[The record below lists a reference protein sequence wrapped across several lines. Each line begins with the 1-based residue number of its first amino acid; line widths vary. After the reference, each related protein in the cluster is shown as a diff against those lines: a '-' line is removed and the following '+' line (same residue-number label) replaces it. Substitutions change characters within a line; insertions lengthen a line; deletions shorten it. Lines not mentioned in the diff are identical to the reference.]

1 MAADRAGR
9 IVTFALTRARFA
21 YMLSAEGLMRG
32 DFLVSFALLV
42 GFCSS
47 SAAQDVVSA
56 SSGVLQY
63 FEGAVLLDDKPVE
76 HKVAVFP
83 SLKNGSVVRTGKGR
97 AELLLTPGVY
107 LRIDENSTF
116 RMKSNSLVDTLLEVV
131 VGRAILDNLNAAPSY
146 RVALVFNDSTIR
158 FPKPGVY
165 RIDSELGEL
174 EPYTGEA
181 EIAHRDFTSK
191 TVSTMVDAS
200 HIYYFNLG
208 MTTAKFGEGAT
219 DEFYDWAHNRSE
231 LIADQNQMASAQ
243 QAEADDADPGA
254 GIAGIPSPFS
264 PPTYSGVFT
273 SGLASSS
280 GSAIQPPYLNAQ
292 PSFFGFF
299 PPSFGIIFLPE
310 KHRWPSGT
318 KWPPIGGNLPRRLPT
333 RWPGVTQTSSSY
345 AAGTALHFPVQP
357 TYGSVPLLPPPTRM
371 ILPRATTRSAAPG
384 PIMPHVAA
392 PHAAIGHR

>member
-1 MAADRAGR
+1 
-9 IVTFALTRARFA
+9 
-21 YMLSAEGLMRG
+21 MRG
-32 DFLVSFALLV
+32 DVLVAFALLV

-83 SLKNGSVVRTGKGR
+83 SLKNGSVLRTGKGR

-107 LRIDENSTF
+107 LRIDENSTL

-131 VGRAILDNLNAAPSY
+131 GGCAILDNLNAAPGY

-158 FPKPGVY
+158 FQKPGVY

-191 TVSTMVDAS
+191 TVSTIVDAS
-200 HIYYFNLG
+200 HIYYFSLG

-231 LIADQNQMASAQ
+231 VIADQNQMASAQ

-254 GIAGIPSPFS
+254 GITGVPSPFS
-264 PPTYSGVFT
+264 PPSYTGVLT
-273 SGLASSS
+273 SGLGSYS
-280 GSAIQPPYLNAQ
+280 GSVIQPPYLYAQ

-299 PPSFGIIFLPE
+299 PPSYGILFLPE

-318 KWPPIGGNLPRRLPT
+318 KWPSMGGNRPRPLPT
-333 RWPGVTQTSSSY
+333 RWPGVTQTGSSY
-345 AAGTALHFPVQP
+345 GAGTPLHFPVQP
-357 TYGSVPLLPPPTRM
+357 TYRSVPLFPRPTRM
-371 ILPRATTRSAAPG
+371 IMPRAATPSVAPR
-384 PIMPHVAA
+384 PIVPHVAA
-392 PHAAIGHR
+392 PHVSIGHR